1 MNLGELMKGWRRS
14 TPPAPRVSGP
24 AGSMANTRHGG
35 TSSSLPAGPGLSP
48 TSELPPA
55 NVDAFLGR
63 KREKAPMVS
72 LEEAAAIMGRSVKE
86 VEELALSG
94 VLQCEGEP
102 EYGIVYA
109 VRPAI
114 IRGGRFT

>member
-1 MNLGELMKGWRRS
+1 MANPPVTPSASASFNLGR
-14 TPPAPRVSGP
+14 PNP
-24 AGSMANTRHGG
+24 H
-35 TSSSLPAGPGLSP
+35 LPAG
-48 TSELPPA
+48 ELPPA

-63 KREKAPMVS
+63 RRERSPMVS